1 MNYLNNK
8 DFHRLQGQ
16 LAQWQ
21 ELEIINA
28 EQAGRIAA
36 LYTLRESRYKNVL
49 MYFIALVLMA
59 SGISAIVAHNWD
71 YLSPALRL
79 GSGLLVLLP
88 AMAYCYWGQRQSPL
102 HQELGALAQGLALG
116 PMLAIVAQV
125 YQTQGSAGD
134 FFRTWLLLQ
143 LPAVL
148 LLRSRALMV
157 LVQLLAV
164 LAFIGDNTLPHLV
177 LFYLAGVL
185 TFVLGLYNPYSFIP
199 FLAVLAYG
207 TADYFLLGLSDTTLP
222 LLFSLC
228 YPLGKYLKQP
238 RIFTLYGVLA
248 GYAAIIGFIA
258 DSAKSHP
265 FWGLLCLA
273 VCLLTLYRDPIR
285 LAFAALPA
293 LAGLLYQELSTELQ
307 CFLSMAILLAFA
319 YQALDEQR
327 LLKLNFALINT
338 IIIAFYLFG
347 AHRNILYA
355 GITLLI
361 TGAGLLA
368 VNVYLLRRR
377 STVAKESP

>member
-88 AMAYCYWGQRQSPL
+88 AMAYCYWGQRRGPL

-125 YQTQGSAGD
+125 YQTQGNAGD

-164 LAFIGDNTLPHLV
+164 LTFIGDNTLPHLV

-207 TADYFLLGLSDTTLP
+207 TTDYFLLGLSDTTLP

-228 YPLGKYLKQP
+228 YPLGKYLKQQ

-258 DSAKSHP
+258 ANEKSHP
-265 FWGLLCLA
+265 LWGLLCLA

-355 GITLLI
+355 GFTLLI

>member
-88 AMAYCYWGQRQSPL
+88 AMAYCYWGQRRGLL

-125 YQTQGSAGD
+125 YQTQGNAGD

-164 LAFIGDNTLPHLV
+164 LAFIGDNTLPHLG

-199 FLAVLAYG
+199 FLAVLVYG
-207 TADYFLLGLSDTTLP
+207 TADYFLLGLSYTTLL

-248 GYAAIIGFIA
+248 GYVAIIDFIA
-258 DSAKSHP
+258 ANAKSHP
-265 FWGLLCLA
+265 LWGLLCLA

-355 GITLLI
+355 GFTLLI

>member
-71 YLSPALRL
+71 YLSPTLRL

-88 AMAYCYWGQRQSPL
+88 AMAYCYWGQRRGPL

-125 YQTQGSAGD
+125 YQTQGNAGD

-143 LPAVL
+143 LPVVL

-164 LAFIGDNTLPHLV
+164 LTFIGDNTLPHLV

-199 FLAVLAYG
+199 FLAVLVYG
-207 TADYFLLGLSDTTLP
+207 TADYFLLELSYTTLL

-248 GYAAIIGFIA
+248 GYVAIIDFIA
-258 DSAKSHP
+258 ANAKSHP
-265 FWGLLCLA
+265 LWGLLCLA

-307 CFLSMAILLAFA
+307 CFLSMAVLLAFA

-355 GITLLI
+355 GFTLLI

-368 VNVYLLRRR
+368 VNIYLLRRR